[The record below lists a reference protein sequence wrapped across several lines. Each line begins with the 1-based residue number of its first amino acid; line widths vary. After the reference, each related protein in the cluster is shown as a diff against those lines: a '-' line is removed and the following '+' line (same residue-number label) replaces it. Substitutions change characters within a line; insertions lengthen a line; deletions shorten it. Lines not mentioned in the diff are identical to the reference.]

1 MLATAVGRLF
11 TEIERMQQQKKP
23 DVDVILDVL
32 KACLVRY
39 PESTFVKSLYGQYQE
54 RGFLTKKQLEGLHSK
69 AGKAVGLVPGKL
81 ATLEAI
87 IKKMPTRFKSEKPQD
102 PSPIYEKNI
111 PVRIFIAAILEKQPT
126 HKRVLE
132 FKAKFETNIPLTPHE
147 LGELQKFYKLF
158 VKGPA
163 Q

>member
-1 MLATAVGRLF
+1 M
-11 TEIERMQQQKKP
+11 QQKKP

-32 KACLVRY
+32 KGCLERY
-39 PESTFVKSLYGQYQE
+39 PDSTFVNSLHQQYLD

-69 AGKAVGLVPGKL
+69 GQKATQIPPHKL

-87 IKKMPTRFKSEKPQD
+87 IKKLPTRQKSVTPENPT
-102 PSPIYEKNI
+102 PVYEQNI

-132 FKAKFETNIPLTPHE
+132 FKAKFDTNTPLTRPE
-147 LGELQKFYKLF
+147 LTELERFYKF
-158 VKGPA
+158 FAGKP
-163 Q
+163 